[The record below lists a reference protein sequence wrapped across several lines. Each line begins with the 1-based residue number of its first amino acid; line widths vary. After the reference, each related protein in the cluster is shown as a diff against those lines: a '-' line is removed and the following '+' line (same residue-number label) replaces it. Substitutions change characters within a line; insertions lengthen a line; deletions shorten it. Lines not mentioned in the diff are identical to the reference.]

1 MKLNELKDINALSGD
16 NLKVGQQLKVKKQV
30 PFLTVKYNG

>member
-1 MKLNELKDINALSGD
+1 MNLNNLKELNSLSGD
-16 NLKVGQQLKVKKQV
+16 NLRIGQELKVKKQV